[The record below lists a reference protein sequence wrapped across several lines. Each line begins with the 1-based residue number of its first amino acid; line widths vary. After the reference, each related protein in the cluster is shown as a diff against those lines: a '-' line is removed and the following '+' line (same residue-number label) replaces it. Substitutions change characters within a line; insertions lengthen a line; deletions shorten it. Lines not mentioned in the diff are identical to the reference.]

1 MGLARAVL
9 LYTYS
14 LLQGEDRLRP
24 KRTFSCTQESARP
37 ISPSAPRTAS
47 AARR

>member
-14 LLQGEDRLRP
+14 LLQNRVFNYERYTRH
-24 KRTFSCTQESARP
+24 S
-37 ISPSAPRTAS
+37 
-47 AARR
+47 

>member
-14 LLQGEDRLRP
+14 LLQGEDMEGAL
-24 KRTFSCTQESARP
+24 SARWFP
-37 ISPSAPRTAS
+37 SPSADIAKS
-47 AARR
+47 Q